1 MSVDFKK
8 SPNRPTFTKSKLIA
22 HITADQRQLP
32 EIDVELAVNNILKRM
47 ASALSNGE
55 RIEIRGFG
63 SMTLHYRPPRVGR
76 NPKTGKRVHIP
87 EKYVPHFKPGLEL
100 RKKVNKKHTDN

>member
-1 MSVDFKK
+1 MSADSRKARGR
-8 SPNRPTFTKSKLIA
+8 SALTKSQLIA
-22 HITADQRQLP
+22 RLADDHGQLS

-47 ASALSNGE
+47 VSALANGE

-76 NPKTGKRVHIP
+76 NPKTGNKVQIAG
-87 EKYVPHFKPGLEL
+87 KYVPHFKPGLGL
-100 RKKVNKKHTDN
+100 RKQVNKSNTDN